1 MYPDNTVGT
10 SKRTGAGPVNSFDVN
25 STVFSPIVG
34 GIIAGLIVILMEW
47 IFRVLY
53 GLNQRKRGIKDISEF
68 FGGWEVAINGNPSLQ
83 EKPWVI
89 SDAAGKDPLYTHR
102 TLIRVFDFTI
112 SRWSKYLSRPTNMER
127 NIPAASVIPSIR
139 HGLLAKNSM
148 IGSSASQEK
157 SNGLSSEGLSSV
169 STRS

>member
-1 MYPDNTVGT
+1 M
-10 SKRTGAGPVNSFDVN
+10 NSFDVN

-112 SRWSKYLSRPTNMER
+112 SRWSKYLSDQQIEEIYLRL
-127 NIPAASVIPSIR
+127 IILPSDTI
-139 HGLLAKNSM
+139 
-148 IGSSASQEK
+148 ASQEFYDRFFREARK
-157 SNGLSSEGLSSV
+157 IKWLKF
-169 STRS
+169 